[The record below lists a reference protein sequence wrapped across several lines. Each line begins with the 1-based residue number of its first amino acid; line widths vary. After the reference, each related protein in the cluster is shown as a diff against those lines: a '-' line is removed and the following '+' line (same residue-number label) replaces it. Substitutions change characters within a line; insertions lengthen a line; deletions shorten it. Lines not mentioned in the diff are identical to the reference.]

1 MIISIMQP
9 YFFPYIGYFQLIA
22 HSDVFVVHDDV
33 QYIKGGW
40 VNRNRLRRGGQ
51 TRWITLPILKG
62 AHDLAINQRFYQL
75 DPPNVRRLLR
85 CVEAY
90 YRSAPRFDEIF
101 PLLQDIMMLRNT
113 NVASFNLNVIL
124 RLVTYL
130 NIHTRLVVSSELSKD
145 EFLTGQER
153 IIDICK
159 RLGATHYVNP
169 IGGLKLY
176 QPERFAREGIELGF
190 LESMPVSDPRFEG
203 ATVPNLSI
211 IDTLMFN
218 TNEVIAEIL
227 KAYRVIRT
235 SEDRHSVRQVES
247 GAAAVVSSLRQPRA
261 K

>member
-1 MIISIMQP
+1 MILSIMQP

-51 TRWITLPILKG
+51 ACWITLPVLKG
-62 AHDLAINQRFYQL
+62 AHNLAINQRFYQL

-85 CVEAY
+85 RIESY

-101 PLLQDIMMLRNT
+101 PLLQDIVTLRIT
-113 NVASFNLNVIL
+113 NVASFNLHAIN
-124 RLVTYL
+124 RLATYL
-130 NIHTRLVVSSELSKD
+130 DIHTRLVVSSELSKD
-145 EFLTGQER
+145 EHLTGQER
-153 IIDICK
+153 VIDICK

-176 QPERFAREGIELGF
+176 QPERFAREGIDLGF
-190 LESMPVSDPRFEG
+190 LESVLPSDPHFEG
-203 ATVPNLSI
+203 ATVPYLSI

-218 TNEVIAEIL
+218 TNEAIAAIL
-227 KAYRVIRT
+227 KAYRIIRT
-235 SEDRHSVRQVES
+235 SEDGHSVRPIGS
-247 GAAAVVSSLRQPRA
+247 GAAAAPSLGQARA
-261 K
+261 E